1 MDFHI
6 QEICQQ
12 EKFSN
17 LHKLSVNGS
26 KLAIGTQEKS
36 NID

>member
-6 QEICQQ
+6 QEIYQQ

-17 LHKLSVNGS
+17 LHKLSVNSS
-26 KLAIGTQEKS
+26 KLAIGKQEKS